1 MLNINKLLVSFALFT
16 FLIPIT
22 HEVMADPPPW
32 APAHGWRQKHDP
44 NYEGYTG
51 YTGRQWSNDYGISSG
66 RCDHS
71 AIATVLGG
79 VVGGAVGSTIGKG
92 NGRTVAIILGSVLGG
107 VIGNK
112 IGHDLDNADRGC
124 LGHALE
130 LGNDRQRVTWLNE
143 DNGLNYTVTPLSGFS
158 AGGNKCRNYT
168 LGIRGGD
175 VNEFNHEKACL
186 ARDGTWK
193 PYRG

>member
-1 MLNINKLLVSFALFT
+1 MLKINKLLVSFALCI
-16 FLIPIT
+16 FLMP
-22 HEVMADPPPW
+22 VAPQVLADPPPW

-51 YTGRQWSNDYGISSG
+51 YTGRQWSDDYGISSG
-66 RCDHS
+66 SCDRS

-79 VVGGAVGSTIGKG
+79 VVGGAIGSTIGKG

-124 LGHALE
+124 LGQALE

-158 AGGNKCRNYT
+158 AGGNKCRNYN
-168 LGIRGGD
+168 LGIRGDD
-175 VNEFNHEKACL
+175 VNEFRHEKACL
-186 ARDGTWK
+186 GRDGVWK
-193 PYRG
+193 AYRG